1 MRRAAVVA
9 SLAVLLAAPAAFGQD
24 SAQTPADPTS
34 TLVEALV
41 VNADLPGPAWWKVSK
56 GDATVFVLGLPTL
69 SPKTVAFDDSL
80 LRKRLQ
86 GANQLILAPAPDV
99 NLFGLIGFAFTAKRT
114 FSDRTPLS
122 QQLPPAMADR
132 LHSLLA
138 RRGQKPDAYDKLKPA
153 LAGFVLANSDDGK
166 TLTLSMGDLQDS
178 VEKLARSRAIT
189 PRPKIVP
196 TGRYDV
202 LAEVKALA
210 NLPPPAQIVC
220 FDEGLRTAEQGQGGV
235 KAVVA
240 AWAKGRVRDLAS
252 ADRGFEAC
260 LSSTPTVAADLRR
273 GIDASTAA
281 IESALEKPGL
291 SVALVE
297 LRPLLAQGGVLDR
310 LRRQG
315 YDIHTP
321 GG

>member
-1 MRRAAVVA
+1 
-9 SLAVLLAAPAAFGQD
+9 LAQPKTV
-24 SAQTPADPTS
+24 DPTS
-34 TLVEALV
+34 TLVDALV
-41 VNADLPGPAWWKVSK
+41 VNANLPGPAWWKVSK
-56 GDATVFVLGLPTL
+56 GDAAVFILGLPEL
-69 SPKTVAFDDSL
+69 APKSVAFDDTL
-80 LRKRLQ
+80 LRERLG
-86 GANQLILAPAPDV
+86 GATQLILAPAPDA

-122 QQLPPAMADR
+122 QQLPPEMADR

-153 LAGFVLANSDDGK
+153 IAGFVLANSDDGK
-166 TLTLSMGDLQDS
+166 ALTLSVGDLQDS
-178 VEKLARSRAIT
+178 VEKLARSKAVT
-189 PRPKIVP
+189 PHPKIVS

-210 NLPPPAQIVC
+210 SLSPPAQLAC
-220 FDEGLRTAEQGQGGV
+220 FDDGLRTAERGQGGV
-235 KAVVA
+235 KAVAA

-252 ADRGFEAC
+252 ADRGFQAC
-260 LSSTPTVAADLRR
+260 LSSSPTVAADLRR

-281 IESALEKPGL
+281 IKRALETPGL
-291 SVALVE
+291 SVALVD
-297 LRPLLAQGGVLDR
+297 LRPLLAQDGVLDR

-321 GG
+321 GA